1 MIISIAS
8 QDIQVCVIAMMEM
21 ESAKTLREKL
31 ASKTVVFIRQRD
43 LKTSGLWTLVSTLAT
58 ETKHAQK
65 TWPLDLLP

>member
-8 QDIQVCVIAMMEM
+8 QAIQVCVIAMMEM

-43 LKTSGLWTLVSTLAT
+43 LKTSGLWTLLSTPAT

-65 TWPLDLLP
+65 T

>member
-8 QDIQVCVIAMMEM
+8 QAIQVCVIAMMEM

-43 LKTSGLWTLVSTLAT
+43 LKTSGL
-58 ETKHAQK
+58 
-65 TWPLDLLP
+65 